1 MSTRN
6 PKFTAIRPNYRKS
19 VLEVTLQEGR
29 KRARYN
35 LPFSAFKGKRI
46 SSRNRLVSID
56 IDEELGGQGATFVLA
71 DGTRGDLPADFV
83 LYVCDPT
90 YDWSP
95 INQLKR
101 VLRDKLDASD
111 LSVRVLADALRTSP
125 SQVVRLLEEN
135 RGSKQLLQLL
145 KLADLAGY
153 RVTFTL
159 KRKPAA

>member
-1 MSTRN
+1 MRN
-6 PKFTAIRPNYRKS
+6 PRFKSIRPNYRKG
-19 VLEVTLQEGR
+19 VLEITLHEG
-29 KRARYN
+29 KKLTRYS
-35 LPFSAFKGKRI
+35 LPFAALKGARVGP
-46 SSRNRLVSID
+46 RNRFVSID
-56 IDEELGGQGATFVLA
+56 LDEELGRQGATFVMA

-83 LYVCDPT
+83 LYYCDPT

-101 VLRDKLDASD
+101 VLRDKLDASK
-111 LSVRVLADALRTSP
+111 LSVRVLADALKTSP

-145 KLADLAGY
+145 KLAELAGY
-153 RVTFTL
+153 QVTFTL

>member
-1 MSTRN
+1 MRN
-6 PKFTAIRPNYRKS
+6 PKFKAIRPNYRKS
-19 VLEVTLQEGR
+19 VLEITLQEAR
-29 KRARYN
+29 TSARYS
-35 LPFSAFKGKRI
+35 LPFSSLKGVRA
-46 SSRNRLVSID
+46 SARNRFVAID

-83 LYVCDPT
+83 LYVCDPA

-101 VLRDKLDASD
+101 VLRNKLDASQ

-153 RVTFTL
+153 RVSFTL

>member
-1 MSTRN
+1 MRN
-6 PKFTAIRPNYRKS
+6 PKFRAIRPNYRKS
-19 VLEVTLQEGR
+19 VLEITLQEGT
-29 KRARYN
+29 KQTRYN
-35 LPFSAFKGKRI
+35 LPFAAFKGKRI
-46 SSRNRLVSID
+46 SARNRFVSID
-56 IDEELGGQGATFVLA
+56 IDEELDRQGATFVTT
-71 DGTRGDLPADFV
+71 DGTRGDLPADLV
-83 LYVCDPT
+83 LYYCDPT

-101 VLRDKLDASD
+101 VLRDKLDASK

-135 RGSKQLLQLL
+135 RESQQLLQLF
-145 KLADLAGY
+145 KLAELAGY

>member
-1 MSTRN
+1 MRN
-6 PKFTAIRPNYRKS
+6 PKFKAIRPNYRKG

-29 KRARYN
+29 KLADYT
-35 LPFSAFKGKRI
+35 LPFSAIRGRRI
-46 SSRNRLVSID
+46 SARNRFVSID
-56 IDEELGGQGATFVLA
+56 IDEELGGQGATFVLS

-83 LYVCDPT
+83 LYSCDPS

-101 VLRDKLDASD
+101 VLRDKLDASQ

-153 RVTFTL
+153 RVTFLL